1 MDSIYLTL
9 GVHHEIICIL
19 TKKKFGSCN
28 KDLSLIEFK
37 CEERVLKCFECI
49 CKTIVVLNFI
59 VLYFRMLYYKKNSK
73 NPTCCYKVLT
83 LSLILFVIVNDI
95 CIHLLILIFA
105 TFYYNNSKTCVI
117 CLHV

>member
-1 MDSIYLTL
+1 MDSIYLAL

-37 CEERVLKCFECI
+37 CEERVLKSFECI

-73 NPTCCYKVLT
+73 SPTCCYKVLT
-83 LSLILFVIVNDI
+83 LSLILFVIVNEI
-95 CIHLLILIFA
+95 CIVNSNFCNILL
-105 TFYYNNSKTCVI
+105 
-117 CLHV
+117 

>member
-1 MDSIYLTL
+1 MKSYVFLQ
-9 GVHHEIICIL
+9 
-19 TKKKFGSCN
+19 KKKFGSCN

-73 NPTCCYKVLT
+73 SPTCCYKVLT
-83 LSLILFVIVNDI
+83 LSLILFVIVNEI
-95 CIHLLILIFA
+95 CIVNSNFCNILL
-105 TFYYNNSKTCVI
+105 
-117 CLHV
+117 